1 MFCILRTSHVLEAF
15 SARDPRGPSLKKMAS
30 GLNRGCWG
38 NITGEAEATEK
49 GGHSVE
55 DWSWRV
61 QTLMAKFVR
70 GAMEKGMQLRGEDRA
85 GAGVPRAPDTGL
97 LTWGEGRPRPHN
109 VHSFK
114 ACPPPRSH

>member
-1 MFCILRTSHVLEAF
+1 M
-15 SARDPRGPSLKKMAS
+15 KKMAS

-49 GGHSVE
+49 GGLSVE

-61 QTLMAKFVR
+61 QTLLAKFVW

-114 ACPPPRSH
+114 ACPLPRSH